1 MSALSDE
8 FRDAI
13 LEIAADLNEAVTAQL
28 IEETGRVYD
37 PSTGDYDNGV
47 EVVWEFACPP
57 ISAPRQVVAGSEE
70 AVVESGLIQMPRL
83 TRTDGSIVVPQRG
96 QRVSLLGIT
105 YVVES
110 VKPIQVGGGYAGFTL
125 GVRA

>member
-1 MSALSDE
+1 MSDLTDE

-13 LEIAADLNEAVTAQL
+13 LEIAGDLNEAVTAQL
-28 IEETGRVYD
+28 IEEPDRIYD
-37 PSTGDYDNGV
+37 VGSGGYSDGTAI
-47 EVVWEFACPP
+47 VWEFACPP
-57 ISAPRQVVAGSEE
+57 ISAPRQVVSGAEE
-70 AVVESGLIQMPRL
+70 AIAESGRIQMPRL
-83 TRTDGSIVVPQRG
+83 TRADGSIVVPQRG
-96 QRVSLLGIT
+96 QRVSLLGVT